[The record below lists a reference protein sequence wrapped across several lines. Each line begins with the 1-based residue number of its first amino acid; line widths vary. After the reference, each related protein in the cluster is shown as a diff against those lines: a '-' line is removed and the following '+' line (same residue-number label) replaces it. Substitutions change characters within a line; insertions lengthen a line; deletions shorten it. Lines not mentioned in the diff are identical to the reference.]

1 MESQDIL
8 LNNHSLLERMARK
21 RKTRRVRV
29 LVRCKGRQ
37 NSAITTP
44 IQHIRIDI
52 SIGGDRFSGCNCSTL
67 VVPQN
72 VSLASHHRFR
82 LRIS

>member
-29 LVRCKGRQ
+29 LVRRKGRQ

-52 SIGGDRFSGCNCSTL
+52 SI
-67 VVPQN
+67 
-72 VSLASHHRFR
+72 
-82 LRIS
+82 